1 MLIETEKPPNKY
13 TRAMG
18 GLIRKAREDAG
29 LTQAQLAEKIHRNRL
44 AVSKMENGKVDISA
58 WTIPLL
64 ASSLDKPISYFFP
77 AYVQKEITSE
87 QLPQQEQELLI
98 HFRNIW
104 PKHLREVA
112 INLIKVIE
120 NFDSMK
126 MIEDRRDT
134 INAFLEREEELDSF
148 DEQRGKKE

>member
-64 ASSLDKPISYFFP
+64 ASSLDKPISYFF
-77 AYVQKEITSE
+77 SC
-87 QLPQQEQELLI
+87 
-98 HFRNIW
+98 
-104 PKHLREVA
+104 LRPEGNHIRATPTTRARVV
-112 INLIKVIE
+112 N
-120 NFDSMK
+120 
-126 MIEDRRDT
+126 
-134 INAFLEREEELDSF
+134 SF
-148 DEQRGKKE
+148 P

>member
-1 MLIETEKPPNKY
+1 MLIETEKPPNEQ

-18 GLIRKAREDAG
+18 ELIRKARKDAG
-29 LTQAQLAEKIHRNRL
+29 LTQVQLAKKIHRKRL
-44 AVSKMENGKVDISA
+44 AVSEMENGTVEIRA
-58 WTIPLL
+58 RTIPLL

-87 QLPQQEQELLI
+87 QLSPQEQELLI

-104 PKHLREVA
+104 PEHLREVA

-120 NFDSMK
+120 NFDPMK
-126 MIEDRRDT
+126 MIKDRRDT
-134 INAFLEREEELDSF
+134 INAYLEREEELDTL
-148 DEQRGKKE
+148 DEQERKI